1 MTEKTPCALNKRMV
15 FLHDVSLGG
24 VRGLLA
30 LAADLS
36 PCGQFREAG
45 GEIAQSGGDVYVL
58 GQAAAHWPQP
68 IQASGRFTS
77 GSASAR
83 MITFTLLASFRSL

>member
-1 MTEKTPCALNKRMV
+1 MV

-24 VRGLLA
+24 VRGLFA

-58 GQAAAHWPQP
+58 GAGSGALAAADT
-68 IQASGRFTS
+68 GL
-77 GSASAR
+77 G
-83 MITFTLLASFRSL
+83 TLCLGQSVGAHDNVHAAGEL

>member
-58 GQAAAHWPQP
+58 GAGSGALAAADT
-68 IQASGRFTS
+68 GL
-77 GSASAR
+77 G
-83 MITFTLLASFRSL
+83 TLCLGQSVGAHDNVHAAGVL